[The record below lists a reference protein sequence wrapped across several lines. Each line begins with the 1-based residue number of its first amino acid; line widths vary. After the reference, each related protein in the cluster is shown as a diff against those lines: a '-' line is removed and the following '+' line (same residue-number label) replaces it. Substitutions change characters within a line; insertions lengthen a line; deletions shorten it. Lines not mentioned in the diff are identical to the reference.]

1 MCGILRK
8 IHRKAFSYF
17 LISTCTLKNEEE
29 LVLNIIRPDFKK
41 VEKTSFNKEK
51 YMY

>member
-1 MCGILRK
+1 MSKKSRVGRSGLL
-8 IHRKAFSYF
+8 KA
-17 LISTCTLKNEEE
+17 LKNEEE